1 MRLPPTKN
9 LTTPA
14 KLEVIEIVEFT
25 PLYTLPVTDGVET
38 EGAGKPGPGGGVA
51 ASDSQNFDSPS

>member
-14 KLEVIEIVEFT
+14 KLLVIEIVEVT
-25 PLYTLPVTDGVET
+25 PLYTLPEIDGAVTD
-38 EGAGKPGPGGGVA
+38 GAGKPGPGGGVA
-51 ASDSQNFDSPS
+51 AALSQNLAPS